1 MTGHLPKQV
10 ENFKNLNK
18 ANIAIIA
25 SSWHSEIIDQMIN
38 SSKELLEKLDASSI
52 SVHSLPGSL
61 ELPLAAK
68 ILFSKNDKLDA
79 IIAFGV
85 ILKGDTTHNETVE
98 REVANGFTLVSQE
111 FSKPIINEVIGVS
124 DIKFAAQRAQ
134 SKGIEAVYAV
144 SEFLNWQH
152 KDHRGNYETQRNK

>member
-1 MTGHLPKQV
+1 MAGHLPKKI
-10 ENFKNLNK
+10 ENFSRING

-25 SSWHSEIIDQMIN
+25 SSWHYEIVSQMI
-38 SSKELLEKLDASSI
+38 STSKELIENLGANLVSS
-52 SVHSLPGSL
+52 STLPGSL

-68 ILFSKNDKLDA
+68 LLFAKNKEIDA
-79 IIAFGV
+79 IIAFGI

-124 DIKFAAQRAQ
+124 DIEFAKERAT
-134 SKGIEAVYAV
+134 SKGVEAVYAV
-144 SEFLNWQH
+144 SEFLNWQ
-152 KDHRGNYETQRNK
+152 KSL